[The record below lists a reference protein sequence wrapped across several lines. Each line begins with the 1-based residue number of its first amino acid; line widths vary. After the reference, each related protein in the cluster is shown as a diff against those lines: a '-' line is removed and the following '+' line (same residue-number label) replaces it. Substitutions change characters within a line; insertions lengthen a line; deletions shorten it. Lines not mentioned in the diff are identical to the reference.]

1 MVLINQCVDERI
13 NCPLSGLPGRQSDE
27 QVVYVLG
34 AGSRTRGRYTVKG
47 LWETASLY
55 VLCASRES
63 AFAFERVFYASF
75 PLGTVINEDINGE
88 TQRQCFP

>member
-27 QVVYVLG
+27 QVVCV
-34 AGSRTRGRYTVKG
+34 SRTRGRYTVKG

-63 AFAFERVFYASF
+63 AFAFERLFYASF

-88 TQRQCFP
+88 TQRQRFP